1 MIYKFANRGFQT
13 VMSNSS
19 AFYFDMTDDNDIEN
33 YGLDWSGY
41 VNYKDAWGT
50 DPENV
55 FANFSLIEK
64 HGISPSYIA
73 SKEKLDPLK
82 RQNLIG
88 IQGQLWTETVISSAV
103 LDELVFPNMSSLLNG
118 LQQRPAWLQI
128 PPRKNK
134 ACHAGYFPIS

>member
-1 MIYKFANRGFQT
+1 
-13 VMSNSS
+13 
-19 AFYFDMTDDNDIEN
+19 MTDDNDIEN

-88 IQGQLWTETVISSAV
+88 IQGQLWTETVISSTV
-103 LDELVFPNMSSLLNG
+103 LDELVFPNMVVFAEQGLGNNVRHGFKLL
-118 LQQRPAWLQI
+118 Q
-128 PPRKNK
+128 RKNK
-134 ACHAGYFPIS
+134 SLPCGLYGIIFPIS